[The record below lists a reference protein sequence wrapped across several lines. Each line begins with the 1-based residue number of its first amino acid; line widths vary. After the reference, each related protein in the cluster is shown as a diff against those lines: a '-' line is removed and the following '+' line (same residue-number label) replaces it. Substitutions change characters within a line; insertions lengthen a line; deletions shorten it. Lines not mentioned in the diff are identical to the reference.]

1 MNRTAVTGAKR
12 IVLKVGSS
20 SLTGSAGSALDASA
34 VASSHITQVTQALHN
49 EHAFINVIIAT

>member
-1 MNRTAVTGAKR
+1 MNRTAVTAAKR

-34 VASSHITQVTQALHN
+34 VG
-49 EHAFINVIIAT
+49 